1 MMKENCKDAYEQLSK
16 IHEWTDSAD
25 QWNFADSVRTL
36 IEDPSFVRRADWEA
50 DALVVP
56 SSLSDFLRDTE
67 DGSAILSCLVG
78 AILGVIVEVGH
89 EQKF

>member
-1 MMKENCKDAYEQLSK
+1 MKENCKDAYEQLSK

-25 QWNFADSVRTL
+25 PWNFADSVRTL
-36 IEDPSFVRRADWEA
+36 IENPRFVRRADWAA

-56 SSLSDFLRDTE
+56 ASLSDFLRDTE
-67 DGSAILSCLVG
+67 DGSEILSCLVG

-89 EQKF
+89 EQEL